1 MDACDFVI
9 PLHRYHTMVRTTV
22 EALGSFYNPRTIY
35 IITPERYS
43 VEIITAANTW
53 DYTQIV
59 VIPEESFFVNTYNLS
74 KKTIQTDLF
83 NNTPDTRS
91 REFGWWYQQII
102 KLGAFRQIAGLSD
115 PYVVWDSDLI
125 PLIKWDICNTG
136 KHKFALLQQNARSEW
151 NVEQYKDSLQALT
164 GLNMIVPEYGGT
176 FVPHHFV
183 FHHRVLESIITMIEK
198 RNGEPTWIHAI
209 MGLSHRYFRFSEYI
223 MVASFMKPYFP
234 ELLHYYEFDEYG
246 FSGQRIREP
255 AGLLKKIMEK
265 CAIEETGLSYEQF
278 REFMYSNYPKI
289 PSYMQLE
296 HI

>member
-1 MDACDFVI
+1 MNACDFVI

-22 EALGSFYNPRTIY
+22 EAIVSFYNPRTIY
-35 IITPERYS
+35 IITPEKYS
-43 VEIITAANTW
+43 IEITTASETW
-53 DYTQIV
+53 NYTQIV
-59 VIPEESFFVNTYNLS
+59 VIPEESFFINTYNLS
-74 KKTIQTDLF
+74 KTTIQTELF
-83 NNTPDTRS
+83 NNNPDPRS

-125 PLIKWDICNTG
+125 PLVKWDIYNTG

-151 NVEQYKDSLQALT
+151 NVEQYKDSLQCLT
-164 GLNMIVPEYGGT
+164 GMNMIVPEQGGT

-183 FHHRVLESIITMIEK
+183 FHHQVLESIIKTIEK

-223 MVASFMKPYFP
+223 MVATFMKMYFP

-246 FSGQRIREP
+246 VSGQRIREP
-255 AGLLKKIMEK
+255 AGLLKKITEK
-265 CAIEETGLSYEQF
+265 CGIANNGLSYQQF
-278 REFMYSNYPKI
+278 RGFMSSNYMSI

>member
-1 MDACDFVI
+1 
-9 PLHRYHTMVRTTV
+9 MVRTTV

-43 VEIITAANTW
+43 IAIKTAAETW
-53 DYTQIV
+53 NYTQIT
-59 VIPEESFFVNTYNLS
+59 VIPEESFFINTYNLS
-74 KKTIQTDLF
+74 KTTIQIDLF
-83 NNTPDTRS
+83 NNTDDPRS

-125 PLIKWDICNTG
+125 PLIKWDIYNTG
-136 KHKFALLQQNARSEW
+136 NYKFALLQQSARSEW
-151 NVEQYKDSLQALT
+151 NVEQYKDSLEALT
-164 GLNMIVPEYGGT
+164 GLTMIVPEGGGT

-209 MGLSHRYFRFSEYI
+209 MGLSKRYFRFSEYI
-223 MVASFMKPYFP
+223 MVATFMKTHYP

-246 FSGQRIREP
+246 ISGQRIREP
-255 AGLLKKIMEK
+255 GSLLKKITEN
-265 CAIEETGLSYEQF
+265 CTIDENGLSYEQF
-278 REFMYSNYPKI
+278 RGFMSSNYASI

>member
-1 MDACDFVI
+1 
-9 PLHRYHTMVRTTV
+9 
-22 EALGSFYNPRTIY
+22 
-35 IITPERYS
+35 
-43 VEIITAANTW
+43 
-53 DYTQIV
+53 
-59 VIPEESFFVNTYNLS
+59 VIPEESFFVETYNLS
-74 KKTIQTDLF
+74 KTSIQTELF
-83 NNTPDTRS
+83 NNTQDTRS

-125 PLIKWDICNTG
+125 PLVKWDIYNTG
-136 KHKFALLQQNARSEW
+136 KHKFALLQQSARSEW

-164 GLNMIVPEYGGT
+164 GLNMIVPEGGGT

-183 FHHRVLESIITMIEK
+183 FHHEVLESIIKTIEK

-223 MVASFMKPYFP
+223 MVATFMKTYFP

-246 FSGQRIREP
+246 ISGQRIREP
-255 AGLLKKIMEK
+255 GSLLKKIMEK
-265 CAIEETGLSYEQF
+265 CAIDETGLSYEQF
-278 REFMYSNYPKI
+278 RWFMCRNYANI